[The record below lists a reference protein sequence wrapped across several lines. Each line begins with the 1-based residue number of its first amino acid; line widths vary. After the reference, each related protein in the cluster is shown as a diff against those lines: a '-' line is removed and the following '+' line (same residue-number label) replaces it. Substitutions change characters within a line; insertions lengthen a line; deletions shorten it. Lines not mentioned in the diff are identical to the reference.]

1 MNANDIKDLKKVL
14 TRDFDMYY
22 HCLKPQTRSTYCS
35 LKVTKWMDRVMK
47 KGAKMAFKYELT
59 LHANYMW
66 YLKAFLHQLG
76 HPPCYLEEL
85 VLVVCL
91 SV

>member
-22 HCLKPQTRSTYCS
+22 HCLKPQTRSTYRS

-47 KGAKMAFKYELT
+47 KKEQK
-59 LHANYMW
+59 LHFNTSSHYM
-66 YLKAFLHQLG
+66 HTTCG
-76 HPPCYLEEL
+76 I
-85 VLVVCL
+85 
-91 SV
+91 